1 MVVHLLQ
8 SLWTNYQDISFFSSI
23 DLLLERLCLEG
34 TRKQAKYSV
43 HALAAITKD
52 DGLKSLSVLYKVDM
66 VIHEFQM
73 FLILSEANFHW
84 ILLFSLYIHVMTTAL
99 TAACGY
105 VGGENTPAGHVAIF
119 GLYCSD
125 SNANFWN
132 QGGWNSRVYH

>member
-1 MVVHLLQ
+1 MVVNFLQ
-8 SLWTNYQDISFFSSI
+8 SIWTNYQDISIFSSI

-73 FLILSEANFHW
+73 FL
-84 ILLFSLYIHVMTTAL
+84 
-99 TAACGY
+99 
-105 VGGENTPAGHVAIF
+105 NT
-119 GLYCSD
+119 L
-125 SNANFWN
+125 
-132 QGGWNSRVYH
+132 